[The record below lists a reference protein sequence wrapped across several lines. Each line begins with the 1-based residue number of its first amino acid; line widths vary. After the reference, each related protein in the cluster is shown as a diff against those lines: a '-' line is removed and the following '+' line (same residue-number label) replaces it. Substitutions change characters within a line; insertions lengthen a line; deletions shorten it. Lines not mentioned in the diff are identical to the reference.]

1 MKTLNKTKQ
10 QLVKKLVGQG
20 IIDAISDGVS
30 IQDTDFQVLY
40 QNQGARGLMG
50 DCLGEHCYREF
61 ESRGRICN
69 NCPMSKSF
77 VDGKVHTAVMNGK
90 SGRRKLTLQVT
101 SSPIRNAS
109 GKIIA
114 GIEIVRDVS
123 SRKYYKKKK
132 DLMVKVNSEWE
143 EVFDIIDDAITIH
156 DNDFNIIR
164 ANKAAEKMLGTASSK
179 ILKKKCY
186 ELYHGSTAPPESC
199 PSCLSIQTSHPTVA
213 EMSEPFLDKYIEV
226 KALPLF
232 NKEHQITGLVHVVR
246 NISGRK
252 KLEKERENLIF
263 DLTDALFKVKALS
276 GLLPICA
283 SCKKIRDDNGY
294 WKQVD
299 EYIREHSDADFTHGI
314 CPECAEREFPSTV
327 HDSPQ

>member
-1 MKTLNKTKQ
+1 
-10 QLVKKLVGQG
+10 
-20 IIDAISDGVS
+20 
-30 IQDTDFQVLY
+30 
-40 QNQGARGLMG
+40 
-50 DCLGEHCYREF
+50 
-61 ESRGRICN
+61 
-69 NCPMSKSF
+69 
-77 VDGKVHTAVMNGK
+77 
-90 SGRRKLTLQVT
+90 
-101 SSPIRNAS
+101 
-109 GKIIA
+109 
-114 GIEIVRDVS
+114 
-123 SRKYYKKKK
+123 
-132 DLMVKVNSEWE
+132 
-143 EVFDIIDDAITIH
+143 
-156 DNDFNIIR
+156 
-164 ANKAAEKMLGTASSK
+164 
-179 ILKKKCY
+179 
-186 ELYHGSTAPPESC
+186 
-199 PSCLSIQTSHPTVA
+199 
-213 EMSEPFLDKYIEV
+213 MSEPFLDKYIEV